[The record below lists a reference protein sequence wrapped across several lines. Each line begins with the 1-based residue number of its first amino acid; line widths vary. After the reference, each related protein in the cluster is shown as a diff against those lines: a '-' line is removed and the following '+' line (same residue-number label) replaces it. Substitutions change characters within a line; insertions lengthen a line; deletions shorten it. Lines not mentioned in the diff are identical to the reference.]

1 MSLPDYYDA
10 DFVEINTDEID
21 KLDKKQRVKEI
32 IKIADEQGWNN
43 VKIERVDYFPGY
55 RVKGLRTARIFQV
68 NELEARKGVDFHLI
82 RIPSERTYK
91 AISTGPHYWGPS
103 LPIPL

>member
-1 MSLPDYYDA
+1 MSLPDYYDN
-10 DFVEINTDEID
+10 DFVDISNEID
-21 KLDKKQRVKEI
+21 ILDEEKRVEEI
-32 IKIADEQGWNN
+32 IKIADEMNWNN
-43 VKIERVDYFPGY
+43 VKVERVDISPGY
-55 RVKGLRTARIFQV
+55 KVKGLRTARIFQV